1 LTKRK
6 RKILFIT
13 GTRADFG
20 KLYPLI
26 RVVDDS
32 EDYDSHIM
40 ATGMHLLEKYGYT
53 YVEIEDAGFENVFPC
68 YNQSEN
74 MSNNMD
80 SILSNS
86 INSFGHYIKELKP
99 DLIVIHG
106 DRIEALAGAL
116 VGALNNIRVAHIEGG
131 EVSGTIDESIRHSIT
146 KLSHIHLV
154 SNRET
159 ARRVKQ
165 LGEEEFR
172 IFEIGNPDIDVMLS
186 NNLPSPKD
194 VFERYNIN
202 LNKYGIFCYHSVTTE
217 LKVLRKNIQ
226 QIVKALIESNLNYIF
241 IYPNNDEGSEII
253 IKELNKVHNNYNFKI
268 LKSIRFTHYLT
279 LLKNA
284 NFIIGNSSSG
294 IHEAPV
300 YGVPTIN
307 IGTRQNNRAKL
318 ASIYNVSENKDEIIE
333 VIEKIPTVLQPC
345 FHYGKGNSADLFF
358 KIVKKEEIFSIP
370 IQKVFSNF

>member
-1 LTKRK
+1 MKK
-6 RKILFIT
+6 KILFIT

-20 KLYPLI
+20 KLYPII

-32 EDYDSHIM
+32 DDYDCHIM

-53 YVEIEDAGFENVFPC
+53 YVEIEDAGFKNVFPC
-68 YNQSEN
+68 YNQSVN
-74 MSNNMD
+74 ISNNMD
-80 SILSNS
+80 LILSNS
-86 INSFGHYIKELKP
+86 ISSFGHYIKELKP

-106 DRIEALAGAL
+106 DRIEALAAAI
-116 VGALNNIRVAHIEGG
+116 VGVLNNIRVAHIEGG
-131 EVSGTIDESIRHSIT
+131 EVSGTIDESIRHAIT

-154 SNRET
+154 SNDET
-159 ARRVKQ
+159 ARRVEQ
-165 LGEEEFR
+165 LGEENFR
-172 IFEIGNPDIDVMLS
+172 IFKIGNPDIDVMLS
-186 NNLPSPKD
+186 NNLPSLKE
-194 VFERYNIN
+194 VFKRYNIN

-217 LKVLRKNIQ
+217 LEVLRKNIQ
-226 QIVKALIESNLNYIF
+226 QVIKALIESKLKYIF

-253 IKELNKVHNNYNFKI
+253 IEELNKVKNNSNFKI

-300 YGVPTIN
+300 YGIPTIN

-318 ASIYNVSENKDEIIE
+318 QSIYNVSEKKNEIIE
-333 VIEKIPTVLQPC
+333 IIEKIPTVTQPC
-345 FHYGKGNSADLFF
+345 FHYGKGNSADLFL
-358 KIVKKEEIFSIP
+358 KIVKKEEIFRIP
-370 IQKVFSNF
+370 IQKVFCNF